1 MSLSEIIARKY
12 TRKVHKIRS
21 PEEAAKILI
30 KDTTEFNVNAQE
42 YTEGS
47 KEEQEAAQ
55 KKLGNIETNLAT
67 KWKDIGEVK

>member
-67 KWKDIGEVK
+67 KWKDLGEVK

>member
-1 MSLSEIIARKY
+1 LSLSEIIARKY

>member
-1 MSLSEIIARKY
+1 LSLSEIIARKY

-47 KEEQEAAQ
+47 KEEQEAA
-55 KKLGNIETNLAT
+55 
-67 KWKDIGEVK
+67 

>member
-55 KKLGNIETNLAT
+55 KKLGNIETNLAS